1 MIGMVSPLIRTKMLV
16 PPLRHDLVTRP
27 RLTELLNKVTESRL
41 TLLSAPA
48 GFGKTT
54 LLTQWLQDWSAARTA
69 DLEPERRCVAWVSL
83 DASDNDL
90 VSFWSYPITA
100 LSAAATTA
108 APMVGAESLALLQS
122 GRSPIEAV
130 LTALVNEL
138 ARQPGQVVLVLEDY
152 HVVTDREVHD
162 SVTFFLDHLP
172 PDAHLVIAT
181 RADPGFPLGGL
192 RARGELVEIRAADL
206 RFSAEETI
214 AYLTSPYLVSSGVT
228 LSSEDIATLGART
241 EGWIAALQLAA
252 LSLRGRDDI
261 AGFISGFSGS
271 DRYIVDYLAEEVL
284 DRQPDLVRRFLL
296 ATCFL
301 DRFTG
306 DLCDAVTGRS
316 GSSRMLDSLAR
327 GNLFLVPLD
336 DQRRWYRYHHLFAD
350 LLRGRLDDPDFGG
363 VPMLHR
369 RASDWF
375 AEQGLPE
382 EAVRYA
388 VAGED
393 FDRAAHLIEE
403 ALPQMRRT
411 RQDRLLLRWAQAL
424 PEPVVRR
431 SPVLCVVA
439 GWAAMMSGDLDAFEH
454 LLDAAE
460 EALAAGR
467 ADERLAS
474 TWADT
479 EDLRTAPATV
489 AVYRASLAQ
498 ARGDIE
504 GTAHH
509 ARNALALAGPEDHFV
524 RGAGS
529 GFLGLSA
536 WAAGDIASALSRYE
550 EAVRALHAAGNHVDE
565 LDSTIVLADLW
576 VTSGRPSKARRLC
589 EQSLRTAM
597 GSEHPHQRAA
607 ADLHVALSELDLE
620 LDDLAGAETHL
631 ETARV
636 LAESASITE
645 NRHRWFVAAA
655 HLRAARGDHDT
666 SMRLLDRAEE
676 LYRPGFYPDVRPI
689 AAVRA
694 RIQVAAGDLDAAVAW
709 ADAQEVTMDD
719 QPSYL
724 REYEHLTLAR
734 LLLADHRERVEH
746 GDARRRHRRLDADL
760 EVVLD
765 RLGRLQ
771 AAATEYGR
779 CGSML
784 EIGVLQALAHDADGD
799 LPAAIEALCRVLD
812 RIPEPGSYRR
822 LYLDE
827 GSPMSAFLGRALG
840 AAGSGAGGVR
850 LEPVRRL
857 ARVLR
862 TPAHPFTPAVLSRR
876 ELQVLRMLESELTG
890 PEIARE
896 LYVTLNTLRTHTK
909 RIYTKLDVTT
919 RAAAVQRGRERGL
932 L

>member
-1 MIGMVSPLIRTKMLV
+1 M
-16 PPLRHDLVTRP
+16 
-27 RLTELLNKVTESRL
+27 
-41 TLLSAPA
+41 
-48 GFGKTT
+48 
-54 LLTQWLQDWSAARTA
+54 
-69 DLEPERRCVAWVSL
+69 
-83 DASDNDL
+83 
-90 VSFWSYPITA
+90 
-100 LSAAATTA
+100 
-108 APMVGAESLALLQS
+108 
-122 GRSPIEAV
+122 
-130 LTALVNEL
+130 
-138 ARQPGQVVLVLEDY
+138 
-152 HVVTDREVHD
+152 
-162 SVTFFLDHLP
+162 
-172 PDAHLVIAT
+172 
-181 RADPGFPLGGL
+181 
-192 RARGELVEIRAADL
+192 RGELVEIRAADL

-214 AYLTSPYLVSSGVT
+214 AYLTSPYLAGSGVE

-261 AGFISGFSGS
+261 AGFIDGFSGS

-284 DRQPDLVRRFLL
+284 DRQPEQVRDFLL
-296 ATCFL
+296 STCFL

-306 DLCDAVTGRS
+306 DLCDAVS
-316 GSSRMLDSLAR
+316 GISGGNHMLELLAR
-327 GNLFLVPLD
+327 SNLFLVPLD

-350 LLRGRLDDPDFGG
+350 LLRARLDDADLGS

-369 RASDWF
+369 RASDWC
-375 AEQGLPE
+375 ADQGHSE

-388 VAGED
+388 IAGDD
-393 FDRAAHLIEE
+393 FDRAAYLIEE
-403 ALPQMRRT
+403 ALPQLRRT
-411 RQDRLLLRWAQAL
+411 RQDRLLLTWVRVL

-439 GWAAMMSGDLDAFEH
+439 GWAAMMAGDLDAFEH

-460 EALAAGR
+460 EALAAGK

-504 GTAHH
+504 GTARH
-509 ARNALALAGPEDHFV
+509 ARHALALARPEDHFV
-524 RGAGS
+524 RGAGA

-536 WAAGDIASALSRYE
+536 WAAGDIASALARYG

-576 VTSGRPSKARRLC
+576 VTAGRPSKARRLC
-589 EQSLRTAM
+589 EQSLDTAG

-620 LDDLAGAETHL
+620 LDDLTSAEEHL
-631 ETARV
+631 EAGRM

-645 NRHRWFVAAA
+645 NRHRWFIAAA

-666 SMRLLDRAEE
+666 AMSLLDRAEE
-676 LYRPGFYPDVRPI
+676 LYRPGFYPNVRPV
-689 AAVRA
+689 AAIRA
-694 RIQVAAGDLDAAVAW
+694 RIQVAAGDLDAAAAW
-709 ADAQEVTMDD
+709 ADAHEVVMGDE
-719 QPSYL
+719 PSYL
-724 REYEHLTLAR
+724 REYEHLTLVR
-734 LLLADHRERVEH
+734 LVLADHRGRVES
-746 GDARRRHRRLDADL
+746 GSSQAAL
-760 EVVLD
+760 EW
-765 RLGRLQ
+765 LGRLQ
-771 AAATEYGR
+771 AAATEAGR
-779 CGSML
+779 SGSML

-799 LPAAIEALCRVLD
+799 QPAAVEALRAVLD
-812 RIPEPGSYRR
+812 RVPESDSYRR

-827 GSPMSAFLGRALG
+827 GSPMSALLD
-840 AAGSGAGGVR
+840 
-850 LEPVRRL
+850 
-857 ARVLR
+857 RVLDASG
-862 TPAHPFTPAVLSRR
+862 TSPDHAGASVAALSRR
-876 ELQVLRMLESELTG
+876 ELQVLRMLDGELTG

-909 RIYTKLDVTT
+909 HIYIKLDVTT
-919 RAAAVQRGRERGL
+919 RAAAVRRGRERGL